1 MGPGAG
7 AAWHLGGTVWRGGGF
22 APAAKGAVI
31 YCTHIDRL
39 WSRHQRHLE
48 IKRELVRAELRV
60 EEAQEVLD
68 LRVWVFG
75 IRYTV
80 YGKSS

>member
-7 AAWHLGGTVWRGGGF
+7 AVWHPG
-22 APAAKGAVI
+22 PGAGMARRALCAGSQRSAQLS
-31 YCTHIDRL
+31 YTHIDRL
-39 WSRHQRHLE
+39 WSRRQRHLE

-68 LRVWVFG
+68 L
-75 IRYTV
+75 
-80 YGKSS
+80 